1 MLPHAKRAYRQR
13 LEPRSWE
20 RENGIEKTFAI
31 LEKSQGS
38 PFISPGS
45 ALSPKNSL

>member
-1 MLPHAKRAYRQR
+1 MLPHAKRAYTQW
-13 LEPRSWE
+13 LEAGSWD
-20 RENGIEKTFAI
+20 RANGIEKTFAI

-45 ALSPKNSL
+45 ALSP